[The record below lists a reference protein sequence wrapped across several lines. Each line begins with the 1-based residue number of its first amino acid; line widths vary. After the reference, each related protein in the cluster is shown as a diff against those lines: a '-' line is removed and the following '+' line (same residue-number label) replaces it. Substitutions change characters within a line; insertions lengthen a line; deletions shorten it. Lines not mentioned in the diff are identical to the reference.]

1 MYVSKINNE
10 IHFKNGLYFTK
21 SSSVLFNKSNEV
33 NYLSEEIV
41 KKSPTGARYIEN
53 TGLSQEIKNAFSKIP
68 FIKNLSEKFDTFVW
82 FSKIPKENKN
92 EQFMTVAK
100 ISWADYSKPK
110 AEERMAYATSNVSE
124 EDSFDILIK
133 NIENKKF
140 L

>member
-10 IHFKNGLYFTK
+10 INFKNGLYFTK

-53 TGLSQEIKNAFSKIP
+53 TGLSQEIKDTFSKIP

-82 FSKIPKENKN
+82 FSHIPKESAN
-92 EQFMTVAK
+92 EKFQTIAK
-100 ISWADYSKPK
+100 ISWADYSKTK

-124 EDSFDILIK
+124 KDSFDILIK